1 MKKNIIYGFWLL
13 LLLLPLVFACSQ
25 ELGEADMLDTCVP
38 DGTPVTLY
46 IPFAGTS
53 PHEVEVATRGEASA
67 IDEAHI
73 HDIYVMIFDNGDLI
87 GDNYDS
93 PRKIY
98 GHYFS
103 YEHLKSSL
111 QDLVHDENECWYA
124 ENKNIQK
131 TVTETTGAVKISTI
145 ACSNATLVVIANVTN
160 AVMDLDGGD
169 ALARLNAVLHLK
181 ELQGL
186 EVRLEQNIVNRKDLF
201 LMTGKLDEV
210 GGAPLTTGAMRWG
223 TLPHDYDSDYTVSL
237 VPVDAKVKFRVK
249 VKPEYISAV
258 TPVYWQVCNTPDRC
272 YLDSEY
278 ADGKAPE
285 DAQYFASQ
293 QYYFEGT
300 EIDGDDT
307 WYSFCFYIL
316 ENREEKNGTATEYY
330 QRELQ
335 EKFDTGE
342 PGYKGPNG
350 PESGS
355 FSDHF
360 VENGDWV
367 FAPTYGTYVRFDLV
381 LTLTPEGIENIG
393 GDDPEGL
400 TIGHALTS
408 DAIFTVHLGQFASS
422 DTDVSANLN
431 NYETLRGHSY
441 TYNITVNNT
450 RSIYTEVVSD
460 NEAQAG
466 QEGFLL
472 LTDTEI
478 INADAHYEYHQVSFP
493 YRPELKQE
501 KFSWYVKTPFS
512 EGGPKIIFDEVQNK
526 FTYTA
531 DGLDYLWVKFGIN
544 ETVDGPDVSA
554 HWDDD
559 EDPSP
564 WFSEALG
571 ENVSPYTKR
580 RHEYPGDSHYDPDWE
595 PGQRVT
601 EGVPVK
607 YGPSDPDDPMYR
619 MIPDLM
625 DITQLI
631 RYIFWETARETA
643 HRKNPASAPASA
655 FIADDARPS
664 TVPVLRFTAYID
676 EFYYEE
682 HPLEHT
688 VDQDLWREFVNA
700 QPREMHILSDA
711 QQSRDR
717 KSDVI
722 LSSHSIIQ
730 QSIQTI
736 YNIYAADLH
745 TLWGAEHEDE
755 MRKLSDGWP
764 YWPGDPMDGKY
775 DEERIDGKTVKTDD
789 STPGRSG
796 DFNTELGKWNGRLNS
811 AYIWEFY
818 SSRAA
823 GGREL
828 TGRWND
834 FLEYSVHNEIP
845 ELKAA
850 PDGNDGRGYQG
861 MAYSCLTRNRDNNG
875 DGIVDRNE
883 VRWYLAACN
892 QLAGMWVGN
901 ESLSIDTRIY
911 RPSPGQWRAH
921 IVSSTGRRVS
931 WAEEGGGATE
941 YHWDF
946 WDSRSTW
953 PTIGAAAA
961 GESVRC
967 LRNIGTFSDEGE
979 IKDIS
984 YAPYD
989 YEIEHYFTKEGP
1001 EPEGPFVFHFDRLNP
1016 KSIRQLSE
1024 SELPYT
1030 DQFNQFNSVYLKFET
1045 QSRADNVG
1053 DVTSFDTINTENPGN
1068 LPTIDSINPEVS
1080 KLGYN
1085 PYCPPGYRFPNHV
1098 EMLLMSLY
1106 LPKNYFERDKDG
1118 NAYPSDVKL
1127 NIPTRTY
1134 FDRGY
1139 YGENRTGMS
1148 PAEITRERRKIG
1160 WGYTSG
1166 ASKQSCLDR
1175 GITINQTRCV
1185 RDVNM
1190 TGHIDGDIILSSETL
1205 CAGDPAPLT
1214 FSFYSS
1220 AAAFVSAS
1228 LKLCYTDGS
1237 GIYHEQDIPIKTPPA
1252 GLQYMASQ
1260 KVTLPSFA
1268 ELGLDPD
1275 LVDETECKFKITMRN
1290 TATSHNFEHAFM
1302 LSASHLSGCKMIFP
1316 SVSDP
1321 DKGTPVQV
1329 HIGTANALAHLT
1341 NVKLYWKAPDAAVF
1355 TAKELFDDDDDDPL
1369 NNINSFSEDVYLRDI
1384 IGDGAWAT
1392 AANRTKEYQFYATAT
1407 CSDGTSY
1414 VSPTYSNEIVRFNYT
1429 PNPVPAGGWTSI
1441 SQCNRIWSNNITNL
1455 DFSAGDRIEAD
1466 MDLTACR
1473 YKYLTGVAATDLGQD
1488 NIIGFSYGGNVGKI
1502 EKSVIWYYPSVQNL
1516 VNSDDPADW
1525 GWIRSRVH
1533 AGAWNAYTPDE
1544 GVLDHMNLI
1553 LDKDGLIR
1561 DGKRF
1566 TYTWSKWAE
1575 VKAGLAA
1582 ASTVQIGSTEGV
1594 HKSRATYNYV
1604 RVVRKKPDAVT
1615 PHPRD

>member
-1 MKKNIIYGFWLL
+1 MKRRNIIYGFWIT
-13 LLLLPLVFACSQ
+13 LLLLPLFLGCSR
-25 ELGEADMLDTCVP
+25 ELGESDMLDTCVP

-53 PHEVEVATRGEASA
+53 SQEVEVTTKGEASA
-67 IDEAHI
+67 IDEAHV
-73 HDIYVMIFDNGDLI
+73 HDIYVMIFDNTDLI
-87 GDNYDS
+87 GENYDS

-98 GHYFS
+98 GHFFS

-111 QDLVHDENECWYA
+111 TDLVSDENECWYA

-145 ACSNATLVVIANVTN
+145 ACSNATLVMIANVTN
-160 AVMDLDGGD
+160 AVMNLDGED
-169 ALARLNAVLHLK
+169 ALSRLNAVLHLK
-181 ELQGL
+181 ELQGI
-186 EVRLEQNIVNRKDLF
+186 EVCLEQNIVNRKDLF

-210 GGAPLTTGAMRWG
+210 GGAPLSTSSMRWG
-223 TLPHDYDSDYTVSL
+223 TLPHNYDSDYTVSL
-237 VPVDAKVKFRVK
+237 IPVDAKVRFRVK

-272 YLDSEY
+272 YLDSGY
-278 ADGKAPE
+278 ADGAAPE
-285 DAQYFASQ
+285 DIRYFASQ

-307 WYSFCFYIL
+307 WYTFCFYVL
-316 ENREEKNGTATEYY
+316 ENREAPNGTATAYY

-335 EKFDTGE
+335 EKIDTGE

-350 PESGS
+350 PASGS

-360 VENGDWV
+360 VENGNWV
-367 FAPTYGTYVRFDLV
+367 FAPSFGTYVRFDLV

-408 DAIFTVHLGQFASS
+408 DAIFTVHLGEFVSS
-422 DTDVSANLN
+422 ATDVSASLN

-441 TYNITVNNT
+441 TYNVTVNNT

-472 LTDTEI
+472 LTDSEI

-501 KFSWYVKTPFS
+501 KFSWYVKTPFG
-512 EGGPKIIFDEVQNK
+512 EGGPRITFDEVQGK
-526 FTYTA
+526 FIYTA
-531 DGLDYLWVKFGIN
+531 EGLDYLWVKFGIN
-544 ETVDGPDVSA
+544 ETVSGSA
-554 HWDDD
+554 APAPWDTDT
-559 EDPSP
+559 DPNP
-564 WFSEALG
+564 WYSEGLG
-571 ENVSPYTKR
+571 ETVYPYTKR
-580 RHEYPGDSHYDPDWE
+580 RHEYPGDTHYDPDWE

-601 EGVPVK
+601 EGVPVN

-643 HRKNPASAPASA
+643 HRRNPASAPASA
-655 FIADDARPS
+655 FIADDAKPS
-664 TVPVLRFTAYID
+664 TVPVLRFTAFID

-688 VDQDLWREFVNA
+688 VDPDLWREFVNA

-711 QQSRDR
+711 RQSRDR

-755 MRKLSDGWP
+755 MRKLSNGWP
-764 YWPGDPMDGKY
+764 YWPGDPMDG
-775 DEERIDGKTVKTDD
+775 IKTNEKDD

-796 DFNTELGKWNGRLNS
+796 DFNTEVGKWNGRLNS
-811 AYIWEFY
+811 AYIWQFY
-818 SSRAA
+818 NSKKE
-823 GGREL
+823 GGRDL

-850 PDGNDGRGYQG
+850 PAGDEGRGYQG

-875 DGIVDRNE
+875 DGVVDRSE
-883 VRWYLAACN
+883 IRWYLAACN

-901 ESLSIDTRIY
+901 EALSIDTRIY
-911 RPSPGQWRAH
+911 RPAAGQWRAH
-921 IVSSTGRRVS
+921 IVSSTDRRVS

-941 YHWDF
+941 YNWDF
-946 WDSRSTW
+946 WSSRNTW
-953 PTIGAAAA
+953 ATIGKAAE

-967 LRNIGTFSDEGE
+967 LRNIGTFDDGGE
-979 IKDIS
+979 VKDIS

-989 YEIEHYFTKEGP
+989 YEIEHYFTMEDQGENAGEGP
-1001 EPEGPFVFHFDRLNP
+1001 YVFHFDRLNP

-1024 SELPYT
+1024 SELPYVN
-1030 DQFNQFNSVYLKFET
+1030 QFNQFNCVYLKFET
-1045 QSRADNVG
+1045 QSRK
-1053 DVTSFDTINTENPGN
+1053 DVIDTTAIKESNTVN
-1068 LPTIDSINPEVS
+1068 LGKFPTIDSINPEVTQR
-1080 KLGYN
+1080 GYN
-1085 PYCPPGYRFPNHV
+1085 PYCPPGYRFPNHT

-1106 LPKNYFERDKDG
+1106 LPQNYLERDQDG
-1118 NAYPSDVKL
+1118 NAYPKNVRI

-1134 FDRGY
+1134 FDRGF
-1139 YGENRTGMS
+1139 YGDNTTGMS

-1166 ASKQSCLDR
+1166 AHKQSCLDN
-1175 GITINQTRCV
+1175 GVAINQTRCV

-1220 AAAFVSAS
+1220 ASAFVSAS

-1237 GIYHEQDIPIKTPPA
+1237 GIYHEQDIPVQTPPE

-1268 ELGLDPD
+1268 ELGLDAD

-1290 TATSHNFEHAFM
+1290 TATSHNFEHTFM
-1302 LSASHLSGCKMIFP
+1302 LSASHLANCKMTFP
-1316 SVSDP
+1316 SESDP
-1321 DKGTPVQV
+1321 DKGMPV
-1329 HIGTANALAHLT
+1329 HIHIGNANALAHLT
-1341 NVKLYWKAPDAAVF
+1341 NVTLYWKAPDAAVF

-1369 NNINSFSEDVYLRDI
+1369 NNIYSFSENVYLRNI
-1384 IGDGAWAT
+1384 IGESAWST

-1407 CSDGTSY
+1407 CSDGTSF
-1414 VSPTYSNEIVRFNYT
+1414 VSPTYSNEIVRLNFT
-1429 PNPVPAGGWTSI
+1429 PNPVPGGGWTSI
-1441 SQCNRIWSNNITNL
+1441 SQCNQKWKNTISNL
-1455 DFSAGDRIEAD
+1455 DFASGDYIEVD
-1466 MDLTACR
+1466 MDLSNCVYVHIDGNADH
-1473 YKYLTGVAATDLGQD
+1473 DLGKD
-1488 NIIGFSYGGNVGKI
+1488 NLIGFSTNNVAQI
-1502 EKSVIWYYPSVQNL
+1502 TNSLIWYYPSVANL
-1516 VNSDDPADW
+1516 VPPPGDVGRIW
-1525 GWIRSRVH
+1525 SRIH
-1533 AGAWNAYTPDE
+1533 AGRWNAAE
-1544 GVLDHMNLI
+1544 I
-1553 LDKDGLIR
+1553 DGPMSALNV
-1561 DGKRF
+1561 KL
-1566 TYTWSKWAE
+1566 K
-1575 VKAGLAA
+1575 KAGLFYTIDSGSEREFTENPGDWNSRVKAA
-1582 ASTVQIGSTEGV
+1582 LTSASTIYIGSQEGI
-1594 HKSRATYNYV
+1594 HQSRATYNYV